1 MFSLQKFGFALI
13 PPCGGHKQRFKIGQK
28 YAKIGWFNPLLR
40 QFHANY
46 GSFFWCLGVP
56 ISGQIHMGDLS
67 KWMRLWVNPD
77 VSRQKKDTGGMP
89 HFGEQV
95 GRAGATCS
103 MLTDYHIWQRY
114 AKRYIYSLQLR
125 SPLNGKHVNKDLLV
139 PCFFPLKVGISRS
152 KFWMFQS
159 FLPPAQRSKLVKL
172 QVFRRDGG
180 TAPLVL
186 SLWQAGHWG
195 GIRLA
200 EQRNNSQPHRMGLSW
215 SIYMRKNN
223 RWNFQYILH

>member
-77 VSRQKKDTGGMP
+77 VSRQKKRYRRNAALW
-89 HFGEQV
+89 
-95 GRAGATCS
+95 RAGWQGRGNLFHAHRLSHLATLCKK
-103 MLTDYHIWQRY
+103 MHLQFT
-114 AKRYIYSLQLR
+114 AK
-125 SPLNGKHVNKDLLV
+125 V
-139 PCFFPLKVGISRS
+139 PLKRETC
-152 KFWMFQS
+152 Q
-159 FLPPAQRSKLVKL
+159 
-172 QVFRRDGG
+172 
-180 TAPLVL
+180 
-186 SLWQAGHWG
+186 
-195 GIRLA
+195 
-200 EQRNNSQPHRMGLSW
+200 
-215 SIYMRKNN
+215 
-223 RWNFQYILH
+223 